1 MRKDRVNEILVEQT
15 KRRRGICSYICLI
28 IVLSV
33 IALSFLVVF
42 VNKSRKQYVS
52 YEERGKVDYEVYLK
66 SNEFFEEEY
75 LERDQQY
82 IASLIDYITADFYYE
97 FMLEG
102 ERIDYQ
108 YSYEIVSIVNV
119 KDKVT
124 GNTLYEVEEVM
135 LEEKTYS
142 LKQQPKFTIEE
153 EVEIDYHAYNNL
165 IKKFISTYDLDG
177 VDSTLTIDLIVRTS
191 GSVEEE
197 EEEKSVVSLVIPL
210 TSKTMAI
217 DISSNL
223 VANDEN
229 VLRYDSFS
237 SYHYWILILFIVLL
251 ILDIY
256 MMIRFGRYVIETKTK
271 EGVYARKL
279 RKILNN
285 YGSYIQKVN
294 NELELEG
301 YQVLK
306 IDTFHDMLEIRDTI
320 QSPILMVENKEKT
333 RTYFVIPSSK
343 ILYTY
348 CLKVKDSVQEE
359 EKYE

>member
-1 MRKDRVNEILVEQT
+1 M
-15 KRRRGICSYICLI
+15 
-28 IVLSV
+28 
-33 IALSFLVVF
+33 
-42 VNKSRKQYVS
+42 
-52 YEERGKVDYEVYLK
+52 
-66 SNEFFEEEY
+66 
-75 LERDQQY
+75 
-82 IASLIDYITADFYYE
+82 
-97 FMLEG
+97 
-102 ERIDYQ
+102 
-108 YSYEIVSIVNV
+108 

-237 SYHYWILILFIVLL
+237 SSYYWILILFIVLL

-271 EGVYARKL
+271 EGVYAREL